1 MSLALFILFNK
12 KKYLNQCTRH
22 NNGHGSSHLVPF
34 STCQSIYSVIPGAS
48 PPSSS
53 FLCIVYFLSA
63 MGISKW
69 KIHVTM
75 HKSTLIAEGWKKVM
89 GTAA

>member
-12 KKYLNQCTRH
+12 KIYLNQCTRH
-22 NNGHGSSHLVPF
+22 NNGHGSSHLIPF

-53 FLCIVYFLSA
+53 SSLYCLFFVCNGHF
-63 MGISKW
+63 
-69 KIHVTM
+69 
-75 HKSTLIAEGWKKVM
+75 KVEN
-89 GTAA
+89 TRHDA